1 MTRDK
6 LIDELNANLEALER
20 EMYSARPTEIEDM
33 ARLERARQILNEI
46 NEKQWTKN
54 S

>member
-20 EMYSARPTEIEDM
+20 EVYSARPTDIEEM
-33 ARLERARQILNEI
+33 ALLERARQILNEI
-46 NEKQWTKN
+46 NEKQN
-54 S
+54 ER